1 MWFNLFR
8 LKRHPNWAERI
19 QDEMRDGTPD
29 TPKRVET
36 IRRADAVFAATDLS
50 TQPPEPMWTEDADA
64 FPVPTEAELNHQYRY
79 KRIWEER

>member
-1 MWFNLFR
+1 MTWYNLFR
-8 LKRHPNWAERI
+8 PKQHPNW
-19 QDEMRDGTPD
+19 
-29 TPKRVET
+29 V
-36 IRRADAVFAATDLS
+36 ADPS